1 MNQHY
6 FELNVRLVKEE
17 VALELYELP
26 PERDRRH
33 GIKPTLM
40 SRLDPVQIALVQVL
54 LSKALRNGG
63 YSIADVKRSR
73 KAPFKLKEEDG
84 MRLDLAFRGARG
96 ISKRSRI
103 EDIVTG
109 ISSMGREEAYYWHA
123 KVTRGN
129 EQQNWN
135 GIKAM
140 RILLAGE

>member
-1 MNQHY
+1 MNPHS
-6 FELNVRLVKEE
+6 FELKVKLVDEE
-17 VALELYELP
+17 LILELFELP
-26 PERDRRH
+26 PEGERRN
-33 GIKPTLM
+33 GVKPTMM
-40 SRLDPVQIALVQVL
+40 SKLDAEQMALVQVL

-63 YSIADVKRSR
+63 YSISDVKRTR

-84 MRLDLAFRGARG
+84 IRLDLAFRGSKG

-129 EQQNWN
+129 DRENWN